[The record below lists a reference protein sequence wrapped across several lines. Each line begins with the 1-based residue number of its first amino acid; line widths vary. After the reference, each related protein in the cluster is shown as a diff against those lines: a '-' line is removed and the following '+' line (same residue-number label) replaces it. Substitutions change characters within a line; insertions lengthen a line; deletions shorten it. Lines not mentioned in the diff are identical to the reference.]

1 MITVVGCNQAGPGEN
16 CVPADVAMSEAMRNL
31 LPTVDVLG
39 MPVDLG
45 WLAVPAVLL
54 LLFTIA

>member
-1 MITVVGCNQAGPGEN
+1 
-16 CVPADVAMSEAMRNL
+16 MRNL
-31 LPTVDVLG
+31 LPTVDAFG

-45 WLAVPAVLL
+45 WLAIPAIFL

>member
-1 MITVVGCNQAGPGEN
+1 
-16 CVPADVAMSEAMRNL
+16 MSEAMRNL

-45 WLAVPAVLL
+45 WLAIPAVLL